1 MIIVRFILKLI
12 FSITALFGIFGFS
25 RYLFTK
31 KFFIPGNGTD
41 FLIFFAGI
49 LVFTGIWMFF
59 LRKRG
64 NIWSTLEHE
73 LTHALFA
80 TLFLKKI
87 HTISASRRKGGLI
100 SIEGGNSL
108 IALSPYFFPL
118 APILALLIG
127 LILPDHLQNYVNF
140 VMGISVQFHLLNLM
154 KEMHLDQPDL
164 QMSGYLFS
172 IIIILF
178 FNLFF
183 MGLILAFVADG
194 FNGIHQFIWD
204 GLKSSVYLLFDFG
217 EYFFQQ
223 LRTTINNF

>member
-1 MIIVRFILKLI
+1 MIIIKYLIKLI
-12 FSITALFGIFGFS
+12 FSITALIGIFGFS
-25 RYLFTK
+25 RYLFAR
-31 KFFIPGNGTD
+31 KFFIPGNTTD

-49 LVFTGIWMFF
+49 LVFTSIWILF

-64 NIWSTLEHE
+64 NFWSTLEHE

-118 APILALLIG
+118 TPILVLLVG
-127 LILPDHLQNYVNF
+127 LLLPDNLQNYVVF
-140 VMGISVQFHLLNLM
+140 VMGISVQFHLVNLL

-194 FNGIHQFIWD
+194 FGGIHQFIWD
-204 GLKSSVYLLFDFG
+204 GLKSSVYLLFDFW

-223 LRTTINNF
+223 LRTTFSNF